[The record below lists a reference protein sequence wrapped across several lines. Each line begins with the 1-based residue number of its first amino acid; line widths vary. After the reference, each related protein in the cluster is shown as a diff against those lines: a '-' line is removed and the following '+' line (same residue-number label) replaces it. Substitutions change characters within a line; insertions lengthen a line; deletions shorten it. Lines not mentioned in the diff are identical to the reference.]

1 MLPKLSIHI
10 FGCNP
15 SEFTYFIP
23 SMVENNMLSIKIRIN
38 LKTIKYQIS
47 SMNSK
52 VWQRTLGIKKL

>member
-1 MLPKLSIHI
+1 MLTKLSIHI

-15 SEFTYFIP
+15 REFTYFIP
-23 SMVENNMLSIKIRIN
+23 SMVENNTLSIKIRIN
-38 LKTIKYQIS
+38 LKAIKYQIS